1 MADVLPARP
10 EEHPRVDESRRPEE
24 RPCRRVGNEPRQ
36 GHPRNTRRKADER
49 AHDRQEAAEERG
61 CRSVALEEVLRQ
73 LQLVGP
79 DEQVAPVSFQER
91 PPTPRADRVTDERPH
106 GVPHGGRHDDDPE
119 VPWRRGKPFRLCR
132 VGNEE
137 TRVRQDELGRQWHH
151 RRLDRHGDGYTDV
164 ANSAIQAVE
173 EGDDHAVDKGEH
185 GAEGYRRRRGPIL
198 APWLPSC

>member
-1 MADVLPARP
+1 MKKNAILQVDHTNTLRREHGMNRLDEILQANKDRLRPILMTTIAFVAGMLPLAFSKGAR
-10 EEHPRVDESRRPEE
+10 
-24 RPCRRVGNEPRQ
+24 
-36 GHPRNTRRKADER
+36 
-49 AHDRQEAAEERG
+49 AAG
-61 CRSVALEEVLRQ
+61 AC
-73 LQLVGP
+73 P
-79 DEQVAPVSFQER
+79 
-91 PPTPRADRVTDERPH
+91 
-106 GVPHGGRHDDDPE
+106 HDDDPE